1 MRAMSAVPCLF
12 LASALGAGAADL
24 PRIDA
29 NARVAAMVTN
39 AVMRKDSTA
48 LAAYLSGRDST
59 WEWRTE
65 FWGKHTLAAMTG
77 DAAFRA
83 NVAASE
89 GNRRHGAVRVR
100 RWKAVHD
107 MASACP
113 RRLGISIAILAD
125 LKCKGERQ

>member
-65 FWGKHTLAAMTG
+65 FWGKHTLAAAPLAAMTG

-83 NVAASE
+83 NVPAKE
-89 GNRRHGAVRVR
+89 IDGMVPF
-100 RWKAVHD
+100 
-107 MASACP
+107 ASADGRPCTTWLP
-113 RRLGISIAILAD
+113 LVRDVWEYPSPY
-125 LKCKGERQ
+125 